1 LDGESEKVNEQLFL
15 TINGLS
21 HQSPF
26 LDRLMV
32 FCAQYIPF
40 ILIALVVYL
49 WLLGKKPGRRAAV
62 RATLSGGAA
71 LVLARIVGAFHYQ
84 ALPSVLGLGRPLILH
99 AANNTFPS
107 DHVSFSFG
115 LAMSLLFSGSF
126 LWAES
131 LFLAVLVAFARVYVG
146 VHFPLDV
153 LAGALVGTAA
163 AGIVHLFRR
172 LSDPIADW
180 FYRQQE
186 RILTIFTRKRE

>member
-1 LDGESEKVNEQLFL
+1 VNERLFL
-15 TINGLS
+15 AINGLS

-49 WLLGKKPGRRAAV
+49 WLFGKKPGRRAAF
-62 RATLSGGAA
+62 RATLSGGLAI
-71 LVLARIVGAFHYQ
+71 VLARIVGAFHYQ

-99 AANNTFPS
+99 AANNSFPS
-107 DHVSFSFG
+107 DHVSFSFAI
-115 LAMSLLFSGSF
+115 AMSLIFSGSS

-131 LFLAVLVAFARVYVG
+131 LFLAVLVAFARVFVG

-153 LAGALVGTAA
+153 LAGALVGIAA
-163 AGIVHLFRR
+163 AGIVHPLRR

-180 FYRQQE
+180 FYRQQA
-186 RILTIFTRKRE
+186 RMLAIFTRKRG